1 MTPLRILQINSRLT
15 GGGADD
21 RCVWLAAGLLRLG
34 QQVWIAGPDGRQFSE
49 LIQRL
54 KLPKHTTPSRDFI
67 KIRFIISV
75 ARFVRRERIQ
85 LLNGHH
91 GSDFWPTILAGHLSG
106 IRPRIVL
113 TRRLAKSPASWASR
127 LFLLGQCDAVI
138 AVSHFV
144 ARVLRE
150 GHYEP
155 DSPVPERRSR
165 SPLHGDYRKLHV
177 IHAGIDTDS
186 FRPGD
191 GTPQRQEWGLD
202 PSHFAFALVGAYDLP
217 HGKGQRIFLQAA
229 AAVHKEIP
237 EARFLIIGRGNL
249 ADVLRDDITR
259 LGLSG
264 KALLTPYCRDMP
276 AAMNA
281 IDCLVLPQI
290 GTEALPG
297 VICEAQACGRPV
309 IASDLDGI
317 PEALAIGEVGQLV
330 MPGNVAELARAM
342 KEWSRRPRMTDR
354 ERADI
359 HRRVTE
365 RFSIDVSAR
374 NHLRLYRSLIY
385 GNTGKDQSVM
395 LRPMP

>member
-1 MTPLRILQINSRLT
+1 MTPVRILQINSRLT

-34 QQVWIAGPDGRQFSE
+34 QEVWIAGPDGRQFSE

-54 KLPKHTTPSRDFI
+54 KLPMHTTPSKDFI

-91 GSDFWPTILAGHLSG
+91 GSDLWPTILAGRLSG

-113 TRRLAKSPASWASR
+113 TRRLAKSPASRISR
-127 LFLLGQCDAVI
+127 RFLLGQCDAII
-138 AVSHFV
+138 AVSNFV
-144 ARVLRE
+144 ARVLHE

-155 DSPVPERRSR
+155 GSLVPERRFR
-165 SPLHGDYRKLHV
+165 PPLYGDYRKLHV
-177 IHAGIDTDS
+177 IYAGIDTDS
-186 FRPGD
+186 FRPSD
-191 GTPQRQEWGLD
+191 GTALRQEWGLE

-237 EARFLIIGRGNL
+237 EARFLIIGRGTL
-249 ADVLRDDITR
+249 ANVLRADITR
-259 LGLSG
+259 LCLSG
-264 KALLTPYCRDMP
+264 KAWLTPYCRDMP

-297 VICEAQACGRPV
+297 VICEAHACGRPV

-317 PEALAIGEVGQLV
+317 PEAIAIGEVGQLV
-330 MPGNVAELARAM
+330 RPGDVAELAVAL
-342 KEWSRRPRMTDR
+342 KEWSRRPRITDR
-354 ERADI
+354 ERADM

-374 NHLRLYRSLIY
+374 NHLRLYRALIH
-385 GNTGKDQSVM
+385 GNTDKDHGM
-395 LRPMP
+395 MPHPMP